1 MATLSYFNLK
11 PKDTLQFFKPSSI
24 YYHLFHSPKAKNL
37 NVTNKKVLITGGN
50 KGIGQ
55 ATVLK
60 LAELGCTDITILNRD
75 EKSGLETIRLAKEV
89 SPRRNQGEEST
100 LGRDGTYYQI
110 EKMAKMIKKMHIF
123 GLFLEYT
130 GTPNG
135 KLTLTLILN
144 HFKNILEA

>member
-60 LAELGCTDITILNRD
+60 LAELGCNDITILNRD
-75 EKSGLETIRLAKEV
+75 EKSGHETIRLAKEI
-89 SPRRNQGEEST
+89 SPRSNEGEESIT
-100 LGRDGTYYQI
+100 SDSLKFY
-110 EKMAKMIKKMHIF
+110 HV
-123 GLFLEYT
+123 LELLLAY
-130 GTPNG
+130 
-135 KLTLTLILN
+135 L
-144 HFKNILEA
+144 